1 MSHHNTGQF
10 SKIFKMKN
18 HDIPFLDGDK
28 TAKPNHQ
35 RCFWRKVLETLQIIF
50 LIVTVFIIFASFQNV
65 FQSQKPE
72 IQFKRSAPVS
82 CRLKIVESVPE
93 GMVFNKTYGSIYS
106 TWKSLIEEAEESIDI
121 ASFYWTLRGSDVVND
136 SSAWQ
141 GEDIF
146 QSILEAGLNRSIKI
160 RIVESKPSRI
170 SPDEDTIEISR
181 RKAAQVRVLD
191 FDRLVGGGVL
201 HTKMWI
207 VDRNHIFLGSAN
219 MDWRSLTQ
227 VKEVGVW
234 IQDCPHLA
242 KDAEKMFKIYWKMGE
257 DGAVVPEHW
266 PVSLGTD
273 INAESPLPVTYGN
286 NGSVSNIYFSSSP
299 PQFVT
304 LGRTGDIDAI
314 LRAIRTAKKF
324 ISISVMEYLPI
335 IMFDHP
341 KKYWPIIDDA
351 LKSAAIDRRIAV
363 KILVGHWK
371 HSPPEMEFFLKSF
384 LNLNLVYPHVDI
396 QVKRFIVPT
405 LTPSQAAIPFAR
417 VNHDKFMV
425 TDNVAYIGTSNWS
438 GDYFINTAG
447 IGIVVEDDV
456 PHENE

>member
-1 MSHHNTGQF
+1 
-10 SKIFKMKN
+10 
-18 HDIPFLDGDK
+18 PFLDGDK

-341 KKYWPIIDDA
+341 KNRLLFTNIEVELKAKIPYFRIAHDRSDAELPMKKKYDA
-351 LKSAAIDRRIAV
+351 LKQQLKEKIYADEVGWRIKTCRSESELDQEQRPFRPQAEF
-363 KILVGHWK
+363 
-371 HSPPEMEFFLKSF
+371 EM
-384 LNLNLVYPHVDI
+384 
-396 QVKRFIVPT
+396 
-405 LTPSQAAIPFAR
+405 
-417 VNHDKFMV
+417 
-425 TDNVAYIGTSNWS
+425 W
-438 GDYFINTAG
+438 
-447 IGIVVEDDV
+447 
-456 PHENE
+456 